1 MKKATFNKSGMK
13 QIINSD
19 YKLFNKQ
26 TNCISYGNVI
36 ANTQYSS
43 FIRPYSQTTCNNN
56 NFSEGELMKS
66 DLKYFRNIP
75 ASIKD
80 KLYAKDRKESYILY
94 EFFVYRNGNKDII
107 GYVLTDKKHKLI
119 TYEVLESYNN
129 YNKRLSAILETLP
142 YITNDL

>member
-1 MKKATFNKSGMK
+1 
-13 QIINSD
+13 
-19 YKLFNKQ
+19 
-26 TNCISYGNVI
+26 
-36 ANTQYSS
+36 
-43 FIRPYSQTTCNNN
+43 
-56 NFSEGELMKS
+56 MKS
-66 DLKYFRNIP
+66 DLKYFGNIP

-107 GYVLTDKKHKLI
+107 GYVLTDNNHNLI
-119 TYEVLESYNN
+119 TYDVLESYNN

>member
-1 MKKATFNKSGMK
+1 MKKGIFNKSGMK

-19 YKLFNKQ
+19 YKLFNNQ
-26 TNCISYGNVI
+26 TNYISYGNVI

-43 FIRPYSQTTCNNN
+43 FIRPYGQTACNNH
-56 NFSEGELMKS
+56 NFSEGELMRS

-75 ASIKD
+75 ASIKN

-107 GYVLTDKKHKLI
+107 GYVLTDNNHNLI

>member
-1 MKKATFNKSGMK
+1 MKKANFNMAGTK

-26 TNCISYGNVI
+26 TNCISYGNII

-43 FIRPYSQTTCNNN
+43 YIRPYGQTTCNNH
-56 NFSEGELMKS
+56 NFLEGELMKS
-66 DLKYFRNIP
+66 DLKHFGNIP

-94 EFFVYRNGNKDII
+94 EFFVYRNGIKDII

>member
-26 TNCISYGNVI
+26 TNYISYGNVI

-66 DLKYFRNIP
+66 DLKYFGNIP

-129 YNKRLSAILETLP
+129 YNKSLSAILETLP

>member
-1 MKKATFNKSGMK
+1 MVKGIFNKSGMK

-36 ANTQYSS
+36 ANTQYSL
-43 FIRPYSQTTCNNN
+43 FIRPYGQTTCNNH
-56 NFSEGELMKS
+56 NFSEGELMRS
-66 DLKYFRNIP
+66 DLKYFGNIP
-75 ASIKD
+75 AHIEN

-107 GYVLTDKKHKLI
+107 GYVLTDKNYNLI
-119 TYEVLESYNN
+119 TYDVLESYNN

-142 YITNDL
+142 YITNN

>member
-107 GYVLTDKKHKLI
+107 GYVLTDNNHNLI
-119 TYEVLESYNN
+119 TYEVLKSYNN
-129 YNKRLSAILETLP
+129 YNKRHSAILETLP